1 MESHQVPLFDPEG
14 DEDVSGCRGGEQEMP
29 DGHHR
34 RSPKREDE
42 AEHDG
47 MTHIAIEAGNP
58 EANRCVR
65 TPGSIEIDLSEAE
78 QVEVVNQKCGHE
90 HDGPTGPED
99 GMDEPATNRIFDVPD
114 DGRNRSPLPEEEAE
128 GEAAYEDISASLDRG
143 RDEPCPPPL
152 ERGPGHDAVRHGEEE
167 EEQGIDEDRD
177 REQALRPRINRLRD
191 EEIADESDRVQER
204 SEEGEIAHHAV
215 DQGDDSAHCRLNT
228 P

>member
-78 QVEVVNQKCGHE
+78 QVKWSIKNVDTSTMAQPAQKTAWMNQR
-90 HDGPTGPED
+90 PTGFSTCQTTA
-99 GMDEPATNRIFDVPD
+99 GI
-114 DGRNRSPLPEEEAE
+114 GRHCQKR
-128 GEAAYEDISASLDRG
+128 
-143 RDEPCPPPL
+143 
-152 ERGPGHDAVRHGEEE
+152 
-167 EEQGIDEDRD
+167 
-177 REQALRPRINRLRD
+177 RPRARLLT
-191 EEIADESDRVQER
+191 S
-204 SEEGEIAHHAV
+204 
-215 DQGDDSAHCRLNT
+215 T
-228 P
+228 